1 MPVEAT
7 VFGQL
12 MTLVDKGELKRCIDR
27 YDGNAL
33 VRSFNCL
40 DQFLCMV
47 FAQLSEKR
55 SLRATVFSLQC
66 MQNKLYHM
74 GIRGTVAKSTLLD
87 ANSKR
92 DWRIWRDYAQSL
104 IAKARELYREEEIRV
119 DQEIKA
125 AVYAFDSSTV
135 SLCLSLFEWASFR
148 KAKAGI
154 KLHTQIDL
162 RGMIPVYIDITE
174 ALGNDVKGMDGLH
187 LEPGS
192 FYLMDRGY
200 LDFFRL
206 YKFTLIGAFFV
217 TRAKDNTRFNRL
229 YSKPVDKSTGLIYDQ
244 TGVLVLKKAG
254 KIIPKS
260 CAA

>member
-1 MPVEAT
+1 MPVQAT
-7 VFGQL
+7 VFAQV
-12 MTLVDKGELKRCIDR
+12 MALVDKAELKRCIDR
-27 YDGNAL
+27 YDGNTL

-47 FAQLSEKR
+47 FAQLAEKR

-74 GIRGTVAKSTLLD
+74 GIRGTVKNSTLLD

-104 IAKARELYREEEIRV
+104 IAKARELYQEEEIQV
-119 DQEIKA
+119 DQEITA

-135 SLCLSLFEWASFR
+135 SLCLSVFEWARFR

-162 RGMIPVYIDITE
+162 RGIIPVYVDITE
-174 ALGNDVKGMDGLH
+174 ALGNDVKGMDGLQ

-206 YKFTLIGAFFV
+206 YKFTLKGAFLCD
-217 TRAKDNTRFNRL
+217 T
-229 YSKPVDKSTGLIYDQ
+229 SKG
-244 TGVLVLKKAG
+244 
-254 KIIPKS
+254 
-260 CAA
+260 